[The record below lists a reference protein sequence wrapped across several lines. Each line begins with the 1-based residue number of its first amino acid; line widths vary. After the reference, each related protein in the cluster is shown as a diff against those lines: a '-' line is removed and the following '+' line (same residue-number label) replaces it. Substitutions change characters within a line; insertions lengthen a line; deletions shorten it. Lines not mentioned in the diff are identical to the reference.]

1 MPLKRADWAA
11 SDCGGYTGS
20 VKNVVAAALALA
32 LASCTAQQ
40 QRSTSNSAND
50 AYLVTAVG
58 AKLASVDV
66 DAVTRVHVSAEHGV
80 VTLSG
85 QAHTPAERARYV
97 DAARSVDG
105 VSAVKDD
112 LTINP
117 NAEGLRGQT
126 SDAAL
131 TARISAAI
139 AGQAGVNAFHVQP
152 SVHQGNVTLKGT
164 VPSASVH
171 QTILQT
177 VRGIPGVKSVA
188 DRIVVQP

>member
-1 MPLKRADWAA
+1 MKH
-11 SDCGGYTGS
+11 
-20 VKNVVAAALALA
+20 VVAIALAVA
-32 LASCTAQQ
+32 LAACSAQQ
-40 QRSTSNSAND
+40 QRSASSSAND

-66 DAVTRVHVSAEHGV
+66 DAVTRVHVSADHGV

-85 QAHTPAERARYV
+85 QAHNSAERARYV
-97 DAARSVDG
+97 DAAKSVDG
-105 VSAVKDD
+105 VTAVKDV

-117 NAEGLRGQT
+117 QAEGLRGQT

-139 AGQAGVNAFHVQP
+139 AGQAGVNAFHVKP
-152 SVHQGNVTLKGT
+152 SVHQGNVTLTGS
-164 VPSASVH
+164 VPSPSVH

-177 VRGIPGVKSVA
+177 VRGIPGVKSLA
-188 DRIVVQP
+188 DQIVVKP

>member
-1 MPLKRADWAA
+1 MRTLF
-11 SDCGGYTGS
+11 
-20 VKNVVAAALALA
+20 ALAL
-32 LASCTAQQ
+32 LAVFAGCTAQE
-40 QRSTSNSAND
+40 QRSTSNGAND
-50 AYLVTAVG
+50 AYLTSAVS

-66 DAVTRVHVSAEHGV
+66 DAVTRVHVSVNHGV

-85 QAHTPAERARYV
+85 QAHNPAERARYV
-97 DAARSVDG
+97 DTAKSVSG
-105 VSAVKDD
+105 VTSVRDT

-117 NAEGLRGQT
+117 RAQGLRGHA

-139 AGQAGVNAFHVQP
+139 AGQAGVNALQVKP
-152 SVHQGNVTLKGT
+152 AVSDGNVTLSGT

-177 VRGIPGVKSVA
+177 VRGLQGVKSLT
-188 DRIVVQP
+188 DRIVVKP

>member
-1 MPLKRADWAA
+1 MKTLLA
-11 SDCGGYTGS
+11 
-20 VKNVVAAALALA
+20 VAFACALAG
-32 LASCTAQQ
+32 CTAQQ
-40 QRSTSNSAND
+40 QRSTSSSAND
-50 AYLVTAVG
+50 AYLVTAVS
-58 AKLASVDV
+58 AKLATVDV
-66 DAVTRVHVSAEHGV
+66 DAVTRVHIAAHDGV

-85 QAHTPAERARYV
+85 EAHTAAERARYV
-97 DAARSVDG
+97 DAAKSVDG
-105 VSAVKDD
+105 VNAVKDS

-117 NAEGLRGQT
+117 QAEGLRGQT

-152 SVHQGNVTLKGT
+152 SVHQGNVTLKGS

-188 DRIVVQP
+188 DQIVVKP